1 MSLWENGLGSKALVL
16 LMKSFE
22 KAVETGDTAAV
33 IQFSSVTAD
42 QLAHGPREAILDYLV
57 LRQGA
62 AAKVLTGAAMSEND
76 IEYADPTVLGLLL
89 YRAGKMGIDDAA
101 KKMLKQYE

>member
-62 AAKVLTGAAMSEND
+62 AAKVLKGALSEKD
-76 IEYADPTVLGLLL
+76 IELADPTALGLLL